1 MDLVAH
7 SEQHTSKLINI
18 QIPCSRPADDWDCF
32 QKAGYVDATKSLKTS
47 HVVCDGGVFRKDQ
60 LGFSSFHSHVALA
73 ISAAKFAARM
83 QHLAS

>member
-1 MDLVAH
+1 M
-7 SEQHTSKLINI
+7 
-18 QIPCSRPADDWDCF
+18 PWRPNDRVEM
-32 QKAGYVDATKSLKTS
+32 AGYVDATKSLKTS

-60 LGFSSFHSHVALA
+60 IGFSSFHSHVALA